1 MVIVK
6 VNEYNSFS
14 LFKHPSQKIV
24 QQIHTRY
31 SLSFRMLWW
40 WRSQLRFIQPSIFRD
55 HDIRAPNGRYYDSLK
70 LLHQEFDS
78 IFFFLSCH
86 PTQAIECISLPPHFF
101 WLEKQKMLLNLDLDV
116 LRRSVSWIS
125 MNRWCMAKARM
136 NAGWLKYPF
145 WLKFR
150 LTICLKS
157 IGVDNYKARKCVF
170 HCLRYL
176 VFAAQVIKN
185 GKIVDYGAANHYLT
199 EVEMFVELWSSN

>member
-78 IFFFLSCH
+78 IFFFFIMPSN
-86 PTQAIECISLPPHFF
+86 PS
-101 WLEKQKMLLNLDLDV
+101 D
-116 LRRSVSWIS
+116 
-125 MNRWCMAKARM
+125 RM
-136 NAGWLKYPF
+136 HLIASTF
-145 WLKFR
+145 
-150 LTICLKS
+150 CL
-157 IGVDNYKARKCVF
+157 ARKAKNAFQSGSRCSSSFCKLDFNESMV
-170 HCLRYL
+170 HGKSKNERRL
-176 VFAAQVIKN
+176 V
-185 GKIVDYGAANHYLT
+185 KISILI
-199 EVEMFVELWSSN
+199 EVSIDNLP